1 MLFTKT
7 QRGQGRDEHGESAGR
22 SAEEKPLT
30 CMVYFFASQMPRNIQ
45 AVKDS
50 RETSS
55 LLGDKSSPVYAHRLD
70 TLLSEIGYHAHLSPF
85 VTHFETFPVEMPPP
99 GRPKNTTREEM
110 HDTML
115 LAKFPHKRAWE
126 QWVMTKEWQ
135 RFMEKTEREQVFRR
149 VPHVRCASSLR
160 GLSDPEEVFNT

>member
-7 QRGQGRDEHGESAGR
+7 QGAQGRGEQGQSTGLKT
-22 SAEEKPLT
+22 EEKPLT
-30 CMVYFFASQMPRNIQ
+30 CMIYFFASQMARNIQ
-45 AVKDS
+45 EVKDS
-50 RETSS
+50 RVTSS
-55 LLGDKSSPVYAHRLD
+55 LGDKNSPVYAHRLD
-70 TLLSEIGYHAHLSPF
+70 TLLSEVKYHARLSPF

-99 GRPKNTTREEM
+99 GKPKNTSREEM

-115 LAKFPHKRAWE
+115 VVKFPHKRAWE

-149 VPHVRCASSLR
+149 TPHVRCASSLR
-160 GLSDPEEVFNT
+160 GLHDPDEVFNT